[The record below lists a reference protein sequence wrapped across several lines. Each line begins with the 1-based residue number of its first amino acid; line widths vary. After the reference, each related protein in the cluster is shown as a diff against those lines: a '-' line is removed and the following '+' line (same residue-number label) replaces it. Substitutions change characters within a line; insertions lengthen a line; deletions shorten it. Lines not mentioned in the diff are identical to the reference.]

1 MKLGC
6 SSWSLRKLFDGRSLD
21 LLGFV
26 DLAAEIGLDGI
37 EPLTNVFPSVSK
49 KFLLELSERLSKRSV
64 EISAI
69 SICNDFATSDPAER
83 DAQCDDLA
91 AWVAVAQE
99 LGVPRLRTFTGYYP
113 EGALSLRSGSRGS
126 VDRETVRGWVAQCYA
141 KVLPAAERANV
152 ALAIENHS
160 SVMPSADELLEFVM
174 RFASASLQLNPDPTN
189 FLPRHDELPESER
202 GRIYSELEKIARHAV
217 HSHLKIRDFDS
228 DGRPANVDV
237 PRLLAIYRKACY
249 DGYLSF
255 EYFGDGDAVDA
266 VRKAVAYL
274 RPIISR

>member
-6 SSWSLRKLFDGRSLD
+6 SSWSLRKRFDERSLD

-26 DLAAEIGLDGI
+26 DLASDIGLDGI

-49 KFLLELSERLSKRSV
+49 KFLRELSERLSKRSV

-83 DAQCDDLA
+83 RAQCDDLA
-91 AWVAVAQE
+91 AWAAIARE
-99 LGVPRLRTFTGYYP
+99 LGVPCLRTFTGYYP
-113 EGALSLRSGSRGS
+113 EGA
-126 VDRETVRGWVAQCYA
+126 DRESVKGWVAECYA

-152 ALAIENHS
+152 ALAVENHS
-160 SVMPSADELLEFVM
+160 SVMTSADELLEFVM
-174 RFASASLQLNPDPTN
+174 RFGSASLQLNPDPTN
-189 FLPRHDELPESER
+189 FLPRHHELPESER
-202 GRIYSELEKIARHAV
+202 GPIYSELEKIARHAV
-217 HSHLKIRDFDS
+217 HSHLKIRDFD
-228 DGRPANVDV
+228 DAGRPTNVDV
-237 PRLLAIYRKACY
+237 PRLLAVYRKACY

-255 EYFGDGDAVDA
+255 EYFGDGDAVEA

-274 RPIISR
+274 RPLVGT